1 MDSASR
7 KKKLGHLLEL
17 AFLLALVLPPLV
29 QSMAVLLATDNDTAD
44 SLAGIMSPQFSTTL
58 LQGALAVALFVR
70 SRSLR
75 LLEGIPLSEGRRGAE
90 HAGGQ
95 KKDWKGRLTGRWGRF
110 AATVV
115 ALAVLLANSILWNW
129 LSQLGAPPNPTFREN
144 GDMAVQTV
152 ALLLAYT
159 AVAAFYEEMVY
170 RWYSP
175 LLLGQVLD
183 WKGRGLNQ
191 SPPVCLEGALV
202 VVFALSHSYGG
213 WPAVGNAFVAGS
225 ILRACILLTD
235 NPFSGFAA
243 HLVYNL
249 IQLFLLLG

>member
-1 MDSASR
+1 M
-7 KKKLGHLLEL
+7 
-17 AFLLALVLPPLV
+17 ALVLPPLV
-29 QSMAVLLATDNDTAD
+29 QSMAILLATGTGTAD

-58 LQGALAVALFVR
+58 LQGVLAVALFVR

-75 LLEGIPLSEGRRGAE
+75 LLEGIPVSEGRRGAE

-95 KKDWKGRLTGRWGRF
+95 KKGWKDRLAGRWGRL

-115 ALAVLLANSILWNW
+115 ALAVLLANSILWNL
-129 LSQLGAPPNPTFREN
+129 LSQLGAPPNPALGEN
-144 GDMAVQTV
+144 GSMAVQTV
-152 ALLLAYT
+152 AVLLAYT

-175 LLLGQVLD
+175 LLLGQVLE
-183 WKGRGLNQ
+183 WKDRGLNQ
-191 SPPVCLEGALV
+191 FPRVCLEGALV
-202 VVFALSHSYGG
+202 VVFALSHGYGG

-225 ILRACILLTD
+225 ILRACVLLTD

-243 HLVYNL
+243 HLIYNL
-249 IQLFLLLG
+249 IQLFLLLR

>member
-29 QSMAVLLATDNDTAD
+29 QSMAILLATGTGTAD

-58 LQGALAVALFVR
+58 LQGVLAVALFVR

-75 LLEGIPLSEGRRGAE
+75 LLEGIPVSEGRRGAE

-95 KKDWKGRLTGRWGRF
+95 KKGWKDRLAGRWGRL

-115 ALAVLLANSILWNW
+115 ALAVLLANSILWNL
-129 LSQLGAPPNPTFREN
+129 LSQLGAPPNPALGEN
-144 GDMAVQTV
+144 GSMAVQTV
-152 ALLLAYT
+152 AVLLAYT

-175 LLLGQVLD
+175 LLLGQVLE
-183 WKGRGLNQ
+183 WKDRGLNQ
-191 SPPVCLEGALV
+191 FPRVCLEGALV
-202 VVFALSHSYGG
+202 VVFALSHGYGG

-225 ILRACILLTD
+225 ILRACVLLTD

-243 HLVYNL
+243 HLIYNL
-249 IQLFLLLG
+249 IQLFLLLR

>member
-1 MDSASR
+1 M
-7 KKKLGHLLEL
+7 
-17 AFLLALVLPPLV
+17 ALVLPPLV
-29 QSMAVLLATDNDTAD
+29 QSMAILLATGTGTAD

-58 LQGALAVALFVR
+58 LQGVLAVALFVR

-75 LLEGIPLSEGRRGAE
+75 LLEGIPVSEGRRGAE

-95 KKDWKGRLTGRWGRF
+95 KKGWKDRLAGRWGRL

-115 ALAVLLANSILWNW
+115 ALAVLLANSILWNL
-129 LSQLGAPPNPTFREN
+129 LSQLGVPPNPALGEN
-144 GDMAVQTV
+144 GSMAVQTV
-152 ALLLAYT
+152 AVLLAYT

-175 LLLGQVLD
+175 LLLGQVLE
-183 WKGRGLNQ
+183 WKDRGLNQ
-191 SPPVCLEGALV
+191 FPRVCLEGALV
-202 VVFALSHSYGG
+202 VVFALSHGYGG

-225 ILRACILLTD
+225 ILRACVLLTD

-249 IQLFLLLG
+249 IQLFLLLR